1 MNKIEINIGID
12 TSKAQLD
19 IGILPCGEFFSVPNN
34 DQGIRESVKRL
45 KRLKPTR
52 VLIESTGRLELDFVV
67 AAFDAELPI
76 VVCNALHVHRFA
88 QAIGQLAKTDRIDA
102 FIIARFGEAVKPELT
117 QVKPKDLRDIS
128 DLITVRSQ
136 LLTSSTM
143 YKNQI
148 SRMPKPSTAP
158 LKRVLKTIQLEV
170 TKVDRKLDKVIANVP
185 HWQEKVELLMSAH
198 SVGRVLAYTILSEL
212 PELGRLNRR
221 KISALVGVAPI
232 NKDSGTKNGQ
242 RRIRGGRH
250 KVRSVLYMSMMTAI
264 QHNPKIKAFYQKKLA
279 QGKPKKVALIA
290 CARKQLVTLNTM
302 VKTGQHW
309 DPSMA

>member
-1 MNKIEINIGID
+1 MINSEINVGID

-19 IGILPCGEFFSVPNN
+19 IGILPTGEFFSAPN
-34 DQGIRESVKRL
+34 DAQGICDAVKRL

-52 VLIESTGRLELDFVV
+52 VLIESTGRLELDFAV
-67 AAFDAELPI
+67 AAFNAKLPI
-76 VVCNALHVHRFA
+76 IICNALHIHRFA
-88 QAIGQLAKTDRIDA
+88 QAIGQLAKTDKIDA
-102 FIIARFGEAVKPELT
+102 FTIARFGQAVKPELT

-148 SRMPKPSTAP
+148 SRMPKSSLEP
-158 LKRVLKTIQLEV
+158 LKNVLKAIQAE
-170 TKVDRKLDKVIANVP
+170 TAKVDKKLDKAISKVP
-185 HWQEKVELLMSAH
+185 LWKEKVELLMSAH
-198 SVGRVLAYTILSEL
+198 SVGRVLAYTLLSEL
-212 PELGRLNRR
+212 PELGRLNRQ
-221 KISALVGVAPI
+221 KISALVGVAPM
-232 NKDSGTKNGQ
+232 NKDSGTKKGK

-250 KVRSVLYMSMMTAI
+250 KVRTVLYMSMMTAI
-264 QHNPKIKAFYQKKLA
+264 QHNPKIKAFYQKLLA

-302 VKTGQHW
+302 VKNDQHW
-309 DPSMA
+309 DANMV

>member
-1 MNKIEINIGID
+1 MNHSEINVGVD

-19 IGILPCGEFFSVPNN
+19 IGILPSGDFFSNPN
-34 DQGIRESVKRL
+34 DAQGIRDAVKRL

-67 AAFDAELPI
+67 AAFNAKLPI
-76 VVCNALHVHRFA
+76 IICNALHIHRFA
-88 QAIGQLAKTDRIDA
+88 QAIGQLAKTDKIDA
-102 FIIARFGEAVKPELT
+102 FTIARFGEAVKPELT

-148 SRMPKPSTAP
+148 SRMPKSSLTP
-158 LKRVLKTIQLEV
+158 LKNVLKAIQSEI
-170 TKVDRKLDKVIANVP
+170 TKVDKKLDDAIAKVP
-185 HWQEKVELLMSAH
+185 LWKEKVELLMSAH
-198 SVGRVLAYTILSEL
+198 SVGRVLAYTLLSEL
-212 PELGRLNRR
+212 PELGRLNRQ
-221 KISALVGVAPI
+221 KISALVGVAPM
-232 NKDSGTKNGQ
+232 NKDSGTKNGK

-250 KVRSVLYMSMMTAI
+250 KVRTVLYMSMMTAI
-264 QHNPKIKAFYQKKLA
+264 QHNPKIKAFYRKLLA

-302 VKTGQHW
+302 VKNNQHW
-309 DPSMA
+309 DANMA

>member
-19 IGILPCGEFFSVPNN
+19 IGILPCGEFFSTPNN
-34 DQGIRESVKRL
+34 DQGIREAVKRL

-67 AAFDAELPI
+67 AAFNAKLPI
-76 VVCNALHVHRFA
+76 IVCNALHIHRFA

-102 FIIARFGEAVKPELT
+102 FIIARFGESVKPELT
-117 QVKPKDLRDIS
+117 LVKPKDLRDIS

-148 SRMPKPSTAP
+148 SRMPKLSTAP

-170 TKVDRKLDKVIANVP
+170 TKVDKKLDKAIARVP

-198 SVGRVLAYTILSEL
+198 SVGRVLAYTLLSEL

-221 KISALVGVAPI
+221 KISALVGVAPM
-232 NKDSGTKNGQ
+232 NKDSGTKSGQ

-250 KVRSVLYMSMMTAI
+250 KVRTVLYMSMMTAI

-309 DPSMA
+309 DANMA

>member
-1 MNKIEINIGID
+1 MNNSEINVGID

-19 IGILPCGEFFSVPNN
+19 IGIRPSGEFFSVPNN
-34 DQGIRESVKRL
+34 DLGIREAVKRI

-67 AAFDAELPI
+67 AAFNAKLPI
-76 VVCNALHVHRFA
+76 VVCNALHIHRFA
-88 QAIGQLAKTDRIDA
+88 QAIGQLAKTDKIDA
-102 FIIARFGEAVKPELT
+102 FTIARFGEAVKPDLT

-148 SRMPKPSTAP
+148 SRMPKSSLAP
-158 LKRVLKTIQLEV
+158 LKNVLKTIKMEIV
-170 TKVDRKLDKVIANVP
+170 KVDKKLDKAISNVP

-198 SVGRVLAYTILSEL
+198 SVGRVLAYTLLSEL
-212 PELGRLNRR
+212 PELGRLNRK
-221 KISALVGVAPI
+221 KIAALVGVAPM

-250 KVRSVLYMSMMTAI
+250 KVRTVLFMSMMTAI
-264 QHNPKIKAFYQKKLA
+264 QHNPKIKAYYKKKLA

-309 DPSMA
+309 DANMV